1 MGRGAVKIRETNKG
15 GGDMKER
22 GYYHKNQ
29 VYQRLSNLYI
39 DSWGYYDELTS
50 IRSGFMNQQENCF
63 LNRIKNMIMK
73 MRQGKGGGRLTKYYP
88 IGT

>member
-1 MGRGAVKIRETNKG
+1 
-15 GGDMKER
+15 MKER
-22 GYYHKNQ
+22 GYYHKNK

-63 LNRIKNMIMK
+63 E
-73 MRQGKGGGRLTKYYP
+73 
-88 IGT
+88 